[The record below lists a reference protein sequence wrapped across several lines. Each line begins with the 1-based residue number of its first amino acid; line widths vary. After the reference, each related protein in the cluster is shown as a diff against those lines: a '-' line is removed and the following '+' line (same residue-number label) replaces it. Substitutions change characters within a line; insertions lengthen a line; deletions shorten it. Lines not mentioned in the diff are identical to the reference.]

1 MPAPRVRTRGEA
13 PPLSVLNTTQLWVRQ
28 PLDHFSEGDAG
39 WDQRVFVYD
48 GFFNN
53 KDAGAQ
59 AVFFYVGNEA
69 DVTLYVNATGL
80 MWERAEEFGALL
92 VWSEHRYYGES
103 QPFGSAEAS
112 VANKTFLSVE
122 QALADHAAAAA
133 AIREKYG
140 VASSAAT
147 VGFGGS
153 YGGMLAT
160 WLRLARPDAIDGA
173 IAASAPVLSFEGEEP
188 ACDAT

>member
-1 MPAPRVRTRGEA
+1 M
-13 PPLSVLNTTQLWVRQ
+13 
-28 PLDHFSEGDAG
+28 
-39 WDQRVFVYD
+39 
-48 GFFNN
+48 
-53 KDAGAQ
+53 
-59 AVFFYVGNEA
+59 
-69 DVTLYVNATGL
+69 
-80 MWERAEEFGALL
+80 
-92 VWSEHRYYGES
+92 
-103 QPFGSAEAS
+103 
-112 VANKTFLSVE
+112 ANKTFLSVE